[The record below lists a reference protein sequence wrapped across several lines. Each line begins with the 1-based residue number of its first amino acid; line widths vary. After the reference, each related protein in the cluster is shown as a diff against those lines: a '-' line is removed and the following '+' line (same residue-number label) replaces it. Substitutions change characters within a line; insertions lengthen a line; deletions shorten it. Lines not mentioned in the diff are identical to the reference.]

1 MEKMK
6 RKAILCIDNAP
17 SHIFDDSNLT
27 NTKIVFLPPNLT
39 SHIQPMDAGII
50 WAFKA
55 HYHQLFILRALEH
68 YENGQEAVYH
78 IDQLEGMNLTV
89 EAWSYISSKTVAN
102 CWKHAGI
109 LMERESAKETAKPTP
124 STKDTIAKDTGI
136 QSAVDDLRK
145 ALSSLKATHV
155 ASKNLPTAELP
166 IKIFH
171 FPGNYGLGHAG
182 VKFEDVIEH
191 LRKSLK
197 RTREECF

>member
-1 MEKMK
+1 MK

-39 SHIQPMDAGII
+39 SHIQTMDAGIV

-55 HYHQLFILRALEH
+55 HYRQLFILRALEH

-109 LMERESAKETAKPTP
+109 LMERESAKETAKPT
-124 STKDTIAKDTGI
+124 SGTKDTIAKDTGI
-136 QSAVDDLRK
+136 QSAVDDLQK

-155 ASKNLPTAELP
+155 ASKNLPTAEELQS
-166 IKIFH
+166 IDD
-171 FPGNYGLGHAG
+171 
-182 VKFEDVIEH
+182 EDVTEAAWTEG
-191 LRKSLK
+191 REG
-197 RTREECF
+197 RTHTRI